1 MILLHNQESWPLT
14 YCQHFTVAGTTTLS
28 YSHEAST
35 VSTLVAH
42 KLVALV
48 VHKHVAL
55 LAHTLVSTLVAHTL
69 GLLVI
74 MHKRR
79 CLTVLVVIVGM
90 AAKQRK
96 SQRSLFN
103 RFQWGRTAL
112 FAVFK
117 IKSFGVLL
125 SEINQK
131 LWILAIWISTLKKSK
146 TNVTLGAVW
155 LISWISAHNE
165 FWQATTIKIM
175 VNQGIW
181 EYFVA
186 EDTMLRK

>member
-1 MILLHNQESWPLT
+1 M
-14 YCQHFTVAGTTTLS
+14 
-28 YSHEAST
+28 
-35 VSTLVAH
+35 STLVAH

-103 RFQWGRTAL
+103 RFQWGL
-112 FAVFK
+112 
-117 IKSFGVLL
+117 GLL
-125 SEINQK
+125 SA
-131 LWILAIWISTLKKSK
+131 L
-146 TNVTLGAVW
+146 
-155 LISWISAHNE
+155 
-165 FWQATTIKIM
+165 
-175 VNQGIW
+175 
-181 EYFVA
+181 
-186 EDTMLRK
+186 

>member
-1 MILLHNQESWPLT
+1 M
-14 YCQHFTVAGTTTLS
+14 
-28 YSHEAST
+28 
-35 VSTLVAH
+35 AH

-103 RFQWGRTAL
+103 RFQLGLGALIWIVINGYFLFSICDEFSQDMAYKLILILSRKESGNATFCFMRTMQHWIDKLDLKTQSSAMIFFLQTTTIQITDNQGMRQSVRSLGFLCQKIFNL
-112 FAVFK
+112 FSSL
-117 IKSFGVLL
+117 ISCLL
-125 SEINQK
+125 SGGD
-131 LWILAIWISTLKKSK
+131 K
-146 TNVTLGAVW
+146 TVT
-155 LISWISAHNE
+155 
-165 FWQATTIKIM
+165 
-175 VNQGIW
+175 
-181 EYFVA
+181 
-186 EDTMLRK
+186 R

>member
-1 MILLHNQESWPLT
+1 M
-14 YCQHFTVAGTTTLS
+14 
-28 YSHEAST
+28 
-35 VSTLVAH
+35 STLVAH

-103 RFQWGRTAL
+103 RFQWGLGAL
-112 FAVFK
+112 
-117 IKSFGVLL
+117 
-125 SEINQK
+125 
-131 LWILAIWISTLKKSK
+131 IWIVI
-146 TNVTLGAVW
+146 NG
-155 LISWISAHNE
+155 
-165 FWQATTIKIM
+165 
-175 VNQGIW
+175 
-181 EYFVA
+181 YF
-186 EDTMLRK
+186 LFLNL